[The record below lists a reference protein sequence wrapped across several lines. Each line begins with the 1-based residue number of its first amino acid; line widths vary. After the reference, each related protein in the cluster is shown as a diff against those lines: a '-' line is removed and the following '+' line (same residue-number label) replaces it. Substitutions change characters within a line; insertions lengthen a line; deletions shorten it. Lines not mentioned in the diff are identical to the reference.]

1 MIALVLPFCSYLER
15 ECSNVYRSGN
25 CFKQKSHGEIRHAL
39 FSRSVNGSI
48 QVFPMNV
55 WQYPEGNKGAPALKG
70 TVVPLLLMEA
80 CVAMDV

>member
-1 MIALVLPFCSYLER
+1 
-15 ECSNVYRSGN
+15 
-25 CFKQKSHGEIRHAL
+25 
-39 FSRSVNGSI
+39 
-48 QVFPMNV
+48 MNV